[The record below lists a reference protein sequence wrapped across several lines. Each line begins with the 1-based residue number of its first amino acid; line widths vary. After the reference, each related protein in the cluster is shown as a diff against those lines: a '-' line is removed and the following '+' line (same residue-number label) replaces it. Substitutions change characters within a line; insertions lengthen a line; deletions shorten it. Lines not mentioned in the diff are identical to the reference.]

1 MLHFIVFFASLVH
14 STVQMNHSIAI
25 AGRKCNLYSR
35 WSTHPANLQTVSN
48 LSAGT
53 LPTKKNLKSF
63 KFLQFHFYTSVLL
76 KY

>member
-63 KFLQFHFYTSVLL
+63 KFLQFHFYT
-76 KY
+76 